1 MLELAESNSAKLTFF
16 SSSEIY
22 GDPDL
27 KTYLQRKVIKG
38 MFHVQVQE
46 LVMTKVKE

>member
-1 MLELAESNSAKLTFF
+1 MLELAESNSANLTFF
-16 SSSEIY
+16 SEIY

-27 KTYLQRKVIKG
+27 KNIPTKESYKG
-38 MFHVQVQE
+38 NVSCTGLE